1 MNLVVLL
8 LKLTLVVHQLVLKLI
23 YLLLQD
29 LNVVSQTV
37 ISLIMLLQLLSGT
50 GDLLDLELQF
60 RINLL
65 CLRHLL
71 SVLLLIQL
79 HSFAHLAQFLVI
91 GIQLLLQ
98 TLILLIYFAQS
109 LLRLI

>member
-8 LKLTLVVHQLVLKLI
+8 LKLTFVVHELVLKLI
-23 YLLLQD
+23 DLLFQD

-37 ISLIMLLQLLSGT
+37 ICLIMLLQLLSGA
-50 GDLLDLELQF
+50 GNLLDLELEF
-60 RINLL
+60 TIYLL

-79 HSFAHLAQFLVI
+79 HGFAHLTQFLMI
-91 GIQLLLQ
+91 GI
-98 TLILLIYFAQS
+98 
-109 LLRLI
+109 